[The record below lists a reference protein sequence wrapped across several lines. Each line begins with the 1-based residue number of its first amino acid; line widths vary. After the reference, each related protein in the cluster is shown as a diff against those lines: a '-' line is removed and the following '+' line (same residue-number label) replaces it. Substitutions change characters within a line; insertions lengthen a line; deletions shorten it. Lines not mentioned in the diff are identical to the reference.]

1 MFFTTN
7 EKHLWCEFPTALPG
21 TLSSEVQS
29 HCPSCCQKQ
38 VRAAPPP
45 LLAHIRD
52 EGSLGS
58 GKFKVRVEKVVARF
72 AFDSGESVD
81 RTATVGYLTEVLF

>member
-1 MFFTTN
+1 MVRIPHGTPRHTFVGGAVT
-7 EKHLWCEFPTALPG
+7 LPKL
-21 TLSSEVQS
+21 LSETGQG
-29 HCPSCCQKQ
+29 CP
-38 VRAAPPP
+38 PPP